1 MLTFPRKS
9 TTWEICR
16 DIYIF
21 MKFLKQIQVS
31 AELDL
36 QLQPHP
42 NQFYSF
48 HSLFWTSKLQDTLES
63 CMNRCFST
71 GDALAEAKEADPGSM
86 V

>member
-48 HSLFWTSKLQDTLES
+48 H
-63 CMNRCFST
+63 
-71 GDALAEAKEADPGSM
+71 
-86 V
+86 